1 MPNHTNE
8 IQENLKEQEVLTDK
22 RHDKGY
28 KKIFKVKKNFLD
40 FLKKY
45 TDLPWTEELT
55 DKDVELID
63 KEFVTDQFDTY
74 ESDLVYKIRV
84 YNQEFYLFFLQ
95 EMQSRNDFTM
105 PFRLL
110 VYMTAIWMDY
120 FKNCSSDER
129 TREDFTFPPI
139 IPLVLYNGKNAWT
152 AKRQFQDM
160 VEYSEEFREYII
172 NFKYILIDVR
182 RLEEEEILS
191 TNTLIDNILWSD
203 KFRDKQELLDKLQ
216 KLSERYQ
223 KLSKQDQNAWLN
235 WFEHVVGIGKTNKSE
250 QFWEYFEKGD
260 DRMCSALTLI
270 MENER
275 IEGEAIG
282 EARGE
287 ARGKA
292 IGEARGKIMIVK
304 QIRKK
309 IEKSLPLEDIA
320 DILELETYEIETIY
334 HLLIEHPEWTDM
346 EVATAAVEQEMLV
359 K

>member
-1 MPNHTNE
+1 MKKRRDFHFMPNHTNE

-40 FLKKY
+40 FLRKY

-74 ESDLVYKIRV
+74 ESDLVYKIKV

-95 EMQSRNDFTM
+95 EMQSKNDFTM

-152 AKRQFQDM
+152 AKRQFQDL

-182 RLEEEEILS
+182 RLEEDEILS

-203 KFRDKQELLDKLQ
+203 KFRDKQELLEKLQ

-235 WFEHVVGIGKTNKSE
+235 WFEHVLGIGKTPKSE
-250 QFWEYFEKGD
+250 RFWEYFEKGD
-260 DRMCSALTLI
+260 DRMYSALTLI

-275 IEGEAIG
+275 IEGEAK
-282 EARGE
+282 
-287 ARGKA
+287 GKV
-292 IGEARGKIMIVK
+292 ITVK
-304 QIRKK
+304 LIRKK

-320 DILELETYEIETIY
+320 DILEVETYEIENIY
-334 HLLIEHPEWTDM
+334 HLLIEHPEWTDL

>member
-63 KEFVTDQFDTY
+63 
-74 ESDLVYKIRV
+74 
-84 YNQEFYLFFLQ
+84 
-95 EMQSRNDFTM
+95 
-105 PFRLL
+105 
-110 VYMTAIWMDY
+110 
-120 FKNCSSDER
+120 
-129 TREDFTFPPI
+129 
-139 IPLVLYNGKNAWT
+139 
-152 AKRQFQDM
+152 
-160 VEYSEEFREYII
+160 
-172 NFKYILIDVR
+172 
-182 RLEEEEILS
+182 
-191 TNTLIDNILWSD
+191 NILWSD
-203 KFRDKQELLDKLQ
+203 KFRDKQELLEKLQ

-235 WFEHVVGIGKTNKSE
+235 WFEHVLGIGKTQKSE
-250 QFWEYFEKGD
+250 RFWEYFEKGD
-260 DRMCSALTLI
+260 DRMYSALTLI

-275 IEGEAIG
+275 IEGEAK
-282 EARGE
+282 
-287 ARGKA
+287 GKV
-292 IGEARGKIMIVK
+292 ITVK

-320 DILELETYEIETIY
+320 DILELETYEIENIY
-334 HLLIEHPEWTDM
+334 HLLIEHLEWTDLD
-346 EVATAAVEQEMLV
+346 VATAAVEQEMLV